1 MDARSAPRR
10 RHSRL
15 TAKPVAVPPDLE
27 RLFEVQGP
35 KIHAL
40 ARRLTGNAADAD
52 DLTQQTFLQAVRKW
66 GSFEGRS
73 DPGSWLY
80 IIAVR
85 LFRKQVRRKKGH
97 ERSLAPESELMPF
110 RDRGVADV
118 PTDAAPAINRVLDRE
133 AIESLQSA
141 IVRLPE
147 AFRLPLVLKDILE
160 LSVEETAEITG
171 IKPHTVKTRVRRAR
185 LALRKEILRHVPKL
199 PAPDPTYPRQVCI
212 DLLAAKLD
220 AMDRGRGFPL
230 GREVLCD
237 RCRAVFAELDLTQS
251 ACAALADGPMPRA
264 LRELVRRDRRSSLKK
279 RS

>member
-1 MDARSAPRR
+1 
-10 RHSRL
+10 
-15 TAKPVAVPPDLE
+15 
-27 RLFEVQGP
+27 
-35 KIHAL
+35 
-40 ARRLTGNAADAD
+40 
-52 DLTQQTFLQAVRKW
+52 
-66 GSFEGRS
+66 
-73 DPGSWLY
+73 
-80 IIAVR
+80 
-85 LFRKQVRRKKGH
+85 
-97 ERSLAPESELMPF
+97 MPF

-133 AIESLQSA
+133 AIEALQSA

-251 ACAALADGPMPRA
+251 ACAALADGPMPRGA
-264 LRELVRRDRRSSLKK
+264 PRAGPARSQVEPEEAILKIPGIGIRAGTHGLSVCGGTTF
-279 RS
+279 RSAA